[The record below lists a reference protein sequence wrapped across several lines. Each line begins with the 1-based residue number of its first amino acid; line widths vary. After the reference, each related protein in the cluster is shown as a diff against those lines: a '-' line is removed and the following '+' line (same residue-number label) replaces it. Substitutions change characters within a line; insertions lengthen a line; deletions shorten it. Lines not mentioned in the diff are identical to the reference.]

1 MDLYNFEMPEEEEEM
16 VKIDVVQP
24 TNPEQQI
31 EVKVSSQ
38 DVLMADDKEV
48 YNLPV
53 RIQVET

>member
-53 RIQVET
+53 RIQEET